1 MELIGEQAPMCKTA
15 AIFCLQLNRISLI
28 TTVSRVQVG
37 IPVGSLSRRRY
48 TFFVCQWRYSI
59 GRRNC
64 PQPRN
69 IEFKKHGTSSS
80 SFREKR
86 IRYRIT
92 GNCFFQKN
100 CFFEKWNKKTCLYKR
115 KKIMLEHVFHGWSIQ
130 SKQQPPYLAKP
141 IIQR

>member
-92 GNCFFQKN
+92 GNCFFSKKLFFLKN
-100 CFFEKWNKKTCLYKR
+100 EIKKHVYIKEKKSCWNMFF
-115 KKIMLEHVFHGWSIQ
+115 MDD
-130 SKQQPPYLAKP
+130 PYNRSNSHR
-141 IIQR
+141 I